1 MKNGHMNTNSL
12 EIKICNSPEEAP
24 KYTAPEF
31 KAASL
36 LKAVIV
42 KKGTVQ
48 GKATVDLIFED
59 GDGQKYIAMTTMALL
74 ESVTGLS

>member
-31 KAASL
+31 KA
-36 LKAVIV
+36 
-42 KKGTVQ
+42 GE
-48 GKATVDLIFED
+48 GHGRFNF
-59 GDGQKYIAMTTMALL
+59 
-74 ESVTGLS
+74 